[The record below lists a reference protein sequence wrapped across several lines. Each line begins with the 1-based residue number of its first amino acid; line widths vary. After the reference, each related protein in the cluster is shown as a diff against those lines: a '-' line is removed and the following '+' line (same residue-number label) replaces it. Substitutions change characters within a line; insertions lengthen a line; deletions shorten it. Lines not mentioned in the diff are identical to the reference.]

1 MNKLMKIAL
10 GLVLML
16 GVASC
21 ELFNV
26 DVESTLS
33 GTLDIAVQQEMSK
46 GTADVHPFD
55 ASTTIDPLED
65 PDVEEY
71 ADKIVDVGV
80 DGVVAEV
87 EYVSESD
94 VVFYTGSTFS
104 ISNSNSTAEYTL
116 DEDWPIEVGTTV
128 SLEDLGGFYDDMSEI
143 LLDLEVFTLAM
154 TGTSSKSGVEVT
166 IRIDIETTMTGN
178 PF

>member
-10 GLVLML
+10 GLALML
-16 GVASC
+16 GMVSC

-33 GTLDIAVQQEMSK
+33 GKLDIAVQEEVAK
-46 GTADVHPFD
+46 GAADVFPFD
-55 ASTTIDPLED
+55 ASTTIDPLDD

-87 EYVSESD
+87 EFVSESD
-94 VVFYTGSTFS
+94 VVFYSGSTFS
-104 ISNSNSTAEYTL
+104 ISNNNNSAEFTL

-128 SLEDLGGFYDDMSEI
+128 TLEDLGGFYDDMSEI
-143 LLDLEVFTLAM
+143 LLDLEVFTLSM
-154 TGTSSKSGVEVT
+154 TGTSSKSGVQVT
-166 IRIDIETTMTGN
+166 IRIDIETIMTGS